1 MPERGDFAVPALL
14 TEFESETIDGICSSP
29 ALSKSVE
36 LRLEVIDPEVV
47 FELTKHPIGE
57 ERARFALTALRIGI
71 LSLRAAAGQL
81 DSVSVK
87 QTGDKL
93 IADIRDLLTGR
104 ARELTNSI
112 ATSLT
117 RYFDPATGFVSQ
129 KLESLVKKDGD
140 MARVL
145 SEHLGSDDSVLART
159 LAGYLGQ
166 QSPVFKLLSPTEAQG
181 IRAQVEETLNEA
193 LAEQRRQVLQEF
205 SLDSKESALS
215 RLIQEMQEIQ
225 AELKSDF
232 SGQAD
237 KIRNEFSLD
246 KPDSALCRLVSKVDA
261 AQKAI
266 SDQFSSDNDASVMNR
281 FSKLLANTSA
291 IIDKNLTLDDEQSA
305 LSRLKRE
312 IQGAIDGLVQ
322 RNDAFHSEVRE
333 TLARLDSRREEAAR
347 STSHG
352 AAFEDQLKGLLAAE
366 SQKFGDIYEAT
377 GNTTGTIKNCKVG
390 DCVTELGP
398 DSQAPEVRIV
408 WEAKE
413 DKSYDLRR
421 ALAELDTARK
431 NRQAQ
436 IGIFV
441 FSRQTAPEDLNSFS
455 RYGNDVVVIWNES
468 DVTTD
473 VLVRAAYSVARALAI
488 RQKAVA
494 AKTDATTQEIELAV
508 RAVEKH
514 IRQLEEIETWAG
526 TIESNSKKI
535 LERTK
540 RMREALIDEIGRLDE
555 NLTALKSETGASE

>member
-1 MPERGDFAVPALL
+1 MPALL

>member
-1 MPERGDFAVPALL
+1 MPALL
-14 TEFESETIDGICSSP
+14 TELESETIDGVGRH
-29 ALSKSVE
+29 AAFTKSVD

-47 FELTKHPIGE
+47 FELTKRPIGE
-57 ERARFALTALRIGI
+57 ERAQFALTALRIGV

-81 DSVSVK
+81 DSASVK
-87 QTGDKL
+87 ETGDKL
-93 IADIRDLLTGR
+93 MADIRELLTGR
-104 ARELTNSI
+104 ARELTSTI

-117 RYFDPATGFVSQ
+117 QYFDPATGLVSQ
-129 KLESLVKKDGD
+129 KLESLVKKDGEL
-140 MARVL
+140 ARVL
-145 SEHLGSDDSVLART
+145 SEHLDSDDSVLART

-166 QSPVFKLLSPTEAQG
+166 QSPVFKLLSPNEAQG

-193 LAEQRRQVLQEF
+193 LAEQRRQVLLEF

-215 RLIQEMQEIQ
+215 RLVQEMQEIQ
-225 AELKSDF
+225 EQLKSDF

-266 SDQFSSDNDASVMNR
+266 SDQFSSDNETSVMNR
-281 FSKLLANTSA
+281 FSHLLANTSA
-291 IIDKNLTLDDEQSA
+291 IINRNLTLDDEQSA

-312 IQGAIDGLVQ
+312 IQGTIDGLVQ
-322 RNDAFHSEVRE
+322 RNDAFHCEVRE

-347 STSHG
+347 STAHG
-352 AAFEDQLKGLLAAE
+352 ATFEDKLGDLLVAE
-366 SQKFGDIYEAT
+366 SQKFGDIYEAV
-377 GNTTGTIKNCKVG
+377 GNTTGIIKNCKVG
-390 DCVTELGP
+390 DSVVELGP

-413 DKSYDLRR
+413 DKTYDLKR

-441 FSRQTAPEDLNSFS
+441 FSRLTAPDGLSCFS
-455 RYGNDVVVIWNES
+455 RYGNDIIVVWDES
-468 DVTTD
+468 DTVND
-473 VLVRAAYSVARALAI
+473 VFVHAAYSVGRALAI
-488 RQKAVA
+488 RQKAAA
-494 AKTDATTQEIELAV
+494 AKTDATTQDIERAV

-514 IRQLEEIETWAG
+514 IRQLDEIETWAG

-540 RMREALIDEIGRLDE
+540 RMREALVNEVCQLDDS
-555 NLTALKSETGASE
+555 LAVLKSEADVTT

>member
-1 MPERGDFAVPALL
+1 VTPLL
-14 TEFESETIDGICSSP
+14 TEVESESIDGV
-29 ALSKSVE
+29 LSRAAFSTAVE

-47 FELTKHPIGE
+47 FELTKRSIGKDRDE
-57 ERARFALTALRIGI
+57 FASTALRIGV

-81 DSVSVK
+81 DSASVK
-87 QTGDKL
+87 ETGDKL
-93 IADIRDLLTGR
+93 IADIRELLGVR
-104 ARELTNSI
+104 AREVTNAI

-117 RYFDPATGFVSQ
+117 QYFDPATGLVSQ

-140 MARVL
+140 LARVL
-145 SEHLGSDDSVLART
+145 AEYLGSDDSVMART
-159 LAGYLGQ
+159 LAGYLGR

-181 IRAQVEETLNEA
+181 IRAQVEETINEA

-215 RLIQEMQEIQ
+215 RLVQEMQEIQ
-225 AELKSDF
+225 EQLKSDF

-266 SDQFSSDNDASVMNR
+266 SDQFSSDNEASVMNR
-281 FSKLLANTSA
+281 FSQLLANTSA
-291 IIDKNLTLDDEQSA
+291 TIDKNLTLDDEQSA

-352 AAFEDQLKGLLAAE
+352 AAFEDQLHGFLAAE
-366 SQKFGDIYEAT
+366 SQKLGDIYEAT
-377 GNTTGTIKNCKVG
+377 GSTTGVIKNCKVG
-390 DCVTELGP
+390 DCVVELGP

-413 DKSYDLRR
+413 DKSYDLKR

-441 FSRQTAPEDLNSFS
+441 FSRKTAPDGFSSFS
-455 RYGNDVVVIWNES
+455 RYGNDVLVIWDDS
-468 DVTTD
+468 DINTD
-473 VLVRAAYSVARALAI
+473 VLVRAAYSVGRALAI

-508 RAVEKH
+508 RAIEKH
-514 IRQLEEIETWAG
+514 IRQLDEIETWAG

-535 LERTK
+535 LERTR
-540 RMREALIDEIGRLDE
+540 RMREALITEIGQLDDH
-555 NLTALKSETGASE
+555 LMVLKSDREATE

>member
-1 MPERGDFAVPALL
+1 MPALL
-14 TEFESETIDGICSSP
+14 TELESETIDGVDRH
-29 ALSKSVE
+29 AAFSKSVD

-47 FELTKHPIGE
+47 FELTKRPIGE
-57 ERARFALTALRIGI
+57 ERAQFALTALRIGV
-71 LSLRAAAGQL
+71 LSLRAATGQL
-81 DSVSVK
+81 DSASVK
-87 QTGDKL
+87 ETGDKL
-93 IADIRDLLTGR
+93 MADIRELLTGR
-104 ARELTNSI
+104 ARELTSTI

-117 RYFDPATGFVSQ
+117 QYFDPATGLVPQ
-129 KLESLVKKDGD
+129 KLESLVKKDGEL
-140 MARVL
+140 ARLL
-145 SEHLGSDDSVLART
+145 SEHLDSDDSVLART

-166 QSPVFKLLSPTEAQG
+166 QSPVFKLLSPNEAQG

-193 LAEQRRQVLQEF
+193 LAEQRRQVLLEF
-205 SLDSKESALS
+205 SLDCKESALS
-215 RLIQEMQEIQ
+215 RLVQEMQEIQ
-225 AELKSDF
+225 EQLKSDF

-266 SDQFSSDNDASVMNR
+266 SDQFSSDNETSVMNR
-281 FSKLLANTSA
+281 FSHLLANTSA
-291 IIDKNLTLDDEQSA
+291 IINKNLTLDDEQSA

-312 IQGAIDGLVQ
+312 IQGTIDGLVQ
-322 RNDAFHSEVRE
+322 RNDAFHCEVRE

-347 STSHG
+347 STAHG
-352 AAFEDQLKGLLAAE
+352 AAFEDKLGGLLVAE
-366 SQKFGDIYEAT
+366 SQKFGDIYESV
-377 GNTTGTIKNCKVG
+377 GNTTGIIKNCKVG
-390 DCVTELGP
+390 DSVVELGP

-413 DKSYDLRR
+413 DKSYDLKR

-441 FSRQTAPEDLNSFS
+441 FSRLTAPDGLSSFS
-455 RYGNDVVVIWNES
+455 RYGNDIIVVWDES
-468 DVTTD
+468 DTAND
-473 VLVRAAYSVARALAI
+473 VFVQAAYSVGRALAI
-488 RQKAVA
+488 RQKAAA
-494 AKTDATTQEIELAV
+494 AKTDATTQDIERAV

-514 IRQLEEIETWAG
+514 IRQLDEIETWAG

-540 RMREALIDEIGRLDE
+540 RMREALVNEVCQLDDS
-555 NLTALKSETGASE
+555 LAVLRSEADATT